1 MILLTNG
8 DSWTQGDS
16 PSQTINWN
24 ATKSLDWYDIIPHF
38 GDESNLCNKTI
49 LVFVVIVVFSVQN
62 TPYEQ
67 KYMQSEIEGDV

>member
-49 LVFVVIVVFSVQN
+49 LYKFYDSDVWPKILGERFGV
-62 TPYEQ
+62 EQ
-67 KYMQSEIEGDV
+67 KCNLP